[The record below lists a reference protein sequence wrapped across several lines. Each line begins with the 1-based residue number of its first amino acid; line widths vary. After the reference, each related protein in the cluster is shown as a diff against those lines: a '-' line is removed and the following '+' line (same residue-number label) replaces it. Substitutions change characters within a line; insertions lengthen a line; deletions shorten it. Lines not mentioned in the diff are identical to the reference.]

1 MATIKVI
8 DGVEEVTMQ
17 DLMDAYREL
26 QAARENLAELK
37 EMIQSAKKRLAMA
50 EAELE
55 RLFLKLE
62 GEK

>member
-8 DGVEEVTMQ
+8 DGEVTVQ
-17 DLMDAYREL
+17 DLMEAYREL
-26 QAARENLAELK
+26 QAARDNLAELK
-37 EMIQSAKKRLAMA
+37 EVMQSAKKRVAAA

>member
-8 DGVEEVTMQ
+8 DGEEEVTMR
-17 DLMDAYREL
+17 DLMEAYREL
-26 QAARENLAELK
+26 QAARDNLAELK